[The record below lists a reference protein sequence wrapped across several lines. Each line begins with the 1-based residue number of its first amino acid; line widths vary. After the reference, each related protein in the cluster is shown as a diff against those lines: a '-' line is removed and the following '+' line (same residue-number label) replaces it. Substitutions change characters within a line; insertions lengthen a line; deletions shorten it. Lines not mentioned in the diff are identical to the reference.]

1 MSALLE
7 ARKASKV
14 FGGGL
19 FDKRVTVALDD
30 FSFAIESTPPRVT
43 AIVGE
48 SGSGKTT
55 LARLLL
61 GLITPTAGHV
71 LYDGHDLQ
79 NLTREQRRTFLRD
92 VQMIFQ
98 DPYEV
103 YNPFY
108 RVDHVLETPIA
119 EFKLASTPQ
128 ARRAL
133 IQESLRAVGLRPEE
147 TLGRYPHQL
156 SGGQRQRIMVAR
168 AVLMRPRL
176 IIADEPVSM
185 VDASLRATILDS
197 LRQLN
202 QQYGMSIVYITH
214 DLTTAFQ
221 ISDNIIVLYRGLVS
235 EAGDVDLVVRQPR
248 HPYTQLLIQS
258 VPQPDPDHAWGSVEI
273 RGDAADG
280 GNGAAQVDVGAG
292 AGLLPAGIA
301 ASAAAKAHGGHLLTG
316 CPFTDRCPHVM
327 SMCHDNPPPLYRI
340 DANRAATCFLYR
352 DRPALASEQLN
363 EVMAGGSGG
372 SSESRV
378 GPLVQPG

>member
-7 ARKASKV
+7 ARQVSKV

-30 FSFAIESTPPRVT
+30 FSFSVESVPPRVT
-43 AIVGE
+43 AVVGE

-61 GLITPTAGHV
+61 GLISPTSGQV
-71 LYDGHDLQ
+71 LYNGNDLQ
-79 NLTREQRRTFLRD
+79 KLPRVEKRNFLRD

-108 RVDHVLETPIA
+108 KVDHVLETPIS
-119 EFKLASTPQ
+119 EFKLASGAQ

-133 IQESLRAVGLRPEE
+133 IHESLRAVGLRPDE

-202 QQYGMSIVYITH
+202 REYGISIVYITH

-221 ISDNIIVLYRGLVS
+221 ISDNIIVLYRGAVA
-235 EAGDVDLVVRQPR
+235 EAGDVDLVVKQPK
-248 HPYTQLLIQS
+248 HPYTQLLINS
-258 VPQPDPDHAWGSVEI
+258 VPEPDPEHPWGSVTNLT
-273 RGDAADG
+273 DTADQT
-280 GNGAAQVDVGAG
+280 NGATAVVATV
-292 AGLLPAGIA
+292 
-301 ASAAAKAHGGHLLTG
+301 AAARQHGGHLISG
-316 CPFTDRCPHVM
+316 CTFADRCPYVM
-327 SMCHDNPPPLYRI
+327 TVCRETAPPLFRL
-340 DANRAATCFLYR
+340 DPGRAATCFLYR
-352 DRPALASEQLN
+352 DEGPAL
-363 EVMAGGSGG
+363 
-372 SSESRV
+372 SSE
-378 GPLVQPG
+378 